1 MNLAIYTKE
10 TVILFYAGLLAVD
23 VLYLVFRGTV
33 KPASFLHPF
42 KTAKE
47 LPLEF
52 IMFQSMAV
60 FAFIYLLFG
69 LGIESNQYVSA
80 HISDEA
86 WKKYYLEI
94 FVCFSA
100 LTALVSSQK
109 ATPLLLGLLGGS
121 LVLLFSWSGNSVF
134 TMKTLH
140 LTMPLYPGFSA
151 FSSSF
156 TQLKKICADIVRFRL
171 FGNIRHSEHF
181 TLPETKRRHL
191 P

>member
-1 MNLAIYTKE
+1 MLIFICASLLMLKKYLAAPRTSLLILFCILMNLAIYTKE

-52 IMFQSMAV
+52 IMFLSMAV

-86 WKKYYLEI
+86 WKNTI
-94 FVCFSA
+94 WNFS
-100 LTALVSSQK
+100 
-109 ATPLLLGLLGGS
+109 
-121 LVLLFSWSGNSVF
+121 SVF
-134 TMKTLH
+134 
-140 LTMPLYPGFSA
+140 
-151 FSSSF
+151 
-156 TQLKKICADIVRFRL
+156 RL
-171 FGNIRHSEHF
+171 
-181 TLPETKRRHL
+181 
-191 P
+191 

>member
-10 TVILFYAGLLAVD
+10 TVILFYVGLLAVD

-86 WKKYYLEI
+86 WKNTIWK
-94 FVCFSA
+94 FS
-100 LTALVSSQK
+100 
-109 ATPLLLGLLGGS
+109 
-121 LVLLFSWSGNSVF
+121 SVF
-134 TMKTLH
+134 
-140 LTMPLYPGFSA
+140 
-151 FSSSF
+151 
-156 TQLKKICADIVRFRL
+156 RL
-171 FGNIRHSEHF
+171 
-181 TLPETKRRHL
+181 
-191 P
+191 